1 MLGERSFLSNGSG
14 SLSREPSGKPLDPWT
29 LNRTKNTG
37 QRGRR
42 RMARDVLHHRVRGGG
57 DTTATLLCRGACREG
72 VRELSGFTFCGPD
85 LGRKTAPVFG
95 PCCFTDRPFASHD
108 VAIRQYLR
116 LHEVSGSLDTP
127 SKLYTGRIGV
137 SLNLLQKH
145 LRVYGVSQSP

>member
-1 MLGERSFLSNGSG
+1 MPGLRARAHRRAKSGGNSRLVHLFKNEAELFLGPTWTRSAPTPLQASLAGAQRHFLFIVSVMGA
-14 SLSREPSGKPLDPWT
+14 DP
-29 LNRTKNTG
+29 RSEIF
-37 QRGRR
+37 
-42 RMARDVLHHRVRGGG
+42 VF
-57 DTTATLLCRGACREG
+57 
-72 VRELSGFTFCGPD
+72 LSGFTFCGPD